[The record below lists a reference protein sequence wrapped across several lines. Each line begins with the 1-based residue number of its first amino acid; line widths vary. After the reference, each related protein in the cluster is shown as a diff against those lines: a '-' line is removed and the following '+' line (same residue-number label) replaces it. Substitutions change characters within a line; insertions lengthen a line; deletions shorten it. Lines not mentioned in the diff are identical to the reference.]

1 MGFALA
7 IMQGQVTYQVRN
19 RSAWFWTPRIIALY
33 IAYRIAS
40 FLLSKLRVSQL
51 TRRSVLITG
60 CDSGFGLLT
69 THRLSRKG
77 VKVFAACLTEEGVQ
91 KLSKSPNVTPF
102 LMDVTSP
109 ESVQKG
115 FEFIQPKCPNG
126 LWGVINNAGVLR
138 SGALE
143 IMPISHWQLQM
154 YVNVMGIAIVTRTF
168 FPLLL
173 KAKGRV
179 VNIASVAGRLGTP
192 GTSGYNASKFAVE
205 GLSDAWRREFK
216 LWGIKVIIIEPGIMK
231 TPLWDVPMKEAEF
244 DGLWNS
250 LNEEQKAR
258 YGRDF
263 FLDAEK
269 KSKELIQKLGGN
281 PAQVVNALDNAVTS
295 KYPKTRYVVGSDAVI
310 WIGLSYLPVPVA
322 DFFLSKLMKSATP
335 ACFKKK

>member
-1 MGFALA
+1 
-7 IMQGQVTYQVRN
+7 MQGQVTYQVRN

-33 IAYRIAS
+33 IAYRVAS

-102 LMDVTSP
+102 LMDVTNP
-109 ESVQKG
+109 ESVQKA

-154 YVNVMGIAIVTRTF
+154 NVNVLGIAIVTRTF

-179 VNIASVAGRLGTP
+179 VNIASVAGRFATA

-205 GLSDAWRREFK
+205 GLSDSWRREFK
-216 LWGIKVIIIEPGIMK
+216 IWGIKVILIEPGIMK

-244 DGLWNS
+244 DGVWNS
-250 LNEEQKAR
+250 LTEDQQKR
-258 YGRDF
+258 YGKDYF
-263 FLDAEK
+263 VQTEK
-269 KSKELIQKLGGN
+269 TAKDLIRKLGGD
-281 PAQVVNALDNAVTS
+281 PQLVVNALDDAITCR
-295 KYPKTRYVVGSDAVI
+295 YPNTRYTVGKDAVL
-310 WIGLSYLPVPVA
+310 WVGLSYLPVPVA
-322 DFFLSKLMKSATP
+322 DFLISKVMKSPPP
-335 ACFKKK
+335 ACFQRK

>member
-1 MGFALA
+1 MGSRMK
-7 IMQGQVTYQVRN
+7 IHH
-19 RSAWFWTPRIIALY
+19 
-33 IAYRIAS
+33 
-40 FLLSKLRVSQL
+40 L
-51 TRRSVLITG
+51 TQRSVLITG
-60 CDSGFGLLT
+60 CDSGFGLQT
-69 THRLSRKG
+69 THQLSRKG
-77 VKVFAACLTEEGVQ
+77 MKVFAACLTQDGVDNLANT
-91 KLSKSPNVTPF
+91 KNVTPF
-102 LMDVTSP
+102 LMNVTNE
-109 ESVQKG
+109 ESVQAG
-115 FEFIQPKCPNG
+115 FELVQKQCPKG
-126 LWGVINNAGVLR
+126 LWAVINNAGVLR

-143 IMPISHWQLQM
+143 VMPISSWKLQLD
-154 YVNVMGIAIVTRTF
+154 VNVLGIAIVTRTF

-179 VNIASVAGRLGTP
+179 VNIASVAGRLATP

-216 LWGIKVIIIEPGIMK
+216 IWGIKVILIEPGIMK

-295 KYPKTRYVVGSDAVI
+295 KYPKTRYTVGKDAVI
-310 WIGLSYLPVPVA
+310 WVGLSYLPVPVA
-322 DFFLSKLMKSATP
+322 DFLISKLMKSPPP
-335 ACFKKK
+335 ACFQRK